1 MNKRS
6 ITPLSFFYIL
16 FYCVGRVFGSEP
28 SRLTLWYDKPAV
40 AWEQAL
46 PIGNGRMGAMIFG
59 GIDKERI
66 QFNESTLWTGI
77 PRDYSNPEAVK
88 ALPEIRRL
96 LFEGKQRE
104 AENLAMDGFMSVP
117 LRQERYQPFGDL
129 WIESARAMNIER
141 YHRELDL
148 NTATAQTRYVGDGAV
163 ITRTAFA
170 SYPDRVIV
178 LRLASD
184 NPSGLNNSI
193 WMTSP
198 HAGTEWLAEGNT
210 LILRGNVGPWKDEG
224 RKDRPSCLKFEARL
238 EVRSRGGKVE
248 FGDGKAKLVGVSEAV
263 LILAAATSFKNY
275 QDVSGDP
282 AELCGKA
289 LSGVAGKGFDQLRQ
303 TALEDHRQLFSRVS
317 LDVGSTPQ
325 ATIPTDQRVAR
336 FKEGNDPALAELY
349 FQFGRYLLIASSRP
363 GGQPANLQGL
373 WNDKM
378 SPPWDSKWTVNINTE
393 MNYWPA
399 EPTNLSE
406 CHEPLFDMIADVA
419 QTGRATARNHYGAN
433 GWVLHHNTDLWRGT
447 APINHSNHGIWVTG
461 GAWLCQH
468 LWYRYQ
474 FTGDPMFLRERA
486 YPILKESAAFF
497 VDFLVED
504 PTTKYLISTPSNSPE
519 NGGLVAGPT
528 MDHQIVRDLF
538 NACIEASIVLGV
550 DENLRKVW
558 MEKRDRLAPSL
569 IGKYGQLQEWLE
581 DRDNPKDEHRHISHL
596 YGLYPSGQINQRGTP
611 ELYAAART
619 SLEFRGD
626 GGTGW
631 SMGWK
636 INCWAR
642 LHDGDHAFRML
653 TNQLTPQ
660 RTYPNLFDAHPPFQI
675 DGNFGA
681 TSGICEMLLQSQAG
695 EAEFLPAL
703 PSAWE
708 TGSVRGLCARGGF
721 EVDLEWKNGNL
732 TTARILSRRGGLC
745 KLRYGETTVQ
755 LETRVGE
762 RILLHGQLQK

>member
-1 MNKRS
+1 MKLQIVTR
-6 ITPLSFFYIL
+6 IVLSVVVFCL
-16 FYCVGRVFGSEP
+16 VGVGFGAEP
-28 SRLTLWYDKPAV
+28 SRLMLWYDKPAT

-59 GIDKERI
+59 GVDKDRI

-77 PRDYSNPEAVK
+77 PHDYSHPDAVK
-88 ALPEIRRL
+88 VLPEIRQL
-96 LFEGKQRE
+96 LFDGKQKQ
-104 AENLAMDGFMSVP
+104 AEDLAMAKFMSIP
-117 LRQERYQPFGDL
+117 LGQEKYQPFGDV
-129 WIESARAMNIER
+129 WIESAAPAKVEGYRR
-141 YHRELDL
+141 QLDL
-148 NTATAQTRYVGDGAV
+148 ETATVQTQFSADGTTY
-163 ITRTAFA
+163 TRTAFA

-178 LRLASD
+178 IRLES
-184 NPSGLNNSI
+184 NKPSGLNQTIRMS
-193 WMTSP
+193 SP
-198 HAGTEWLAEGNT
+198 HAVNEMISEGNT
-210 LILRGNVGPWKDEG
+210 LILRGKVGARKNEDRNV
-224 RKDRPSCLKFEARL
+224 LKFEARL
-238 EVRSRGGKVE
+238 EIRAEGGKVE
-248 FGDGKAKLVGVSEAV
+248 HKDGRATLTGVTDAV
-263 LILAAATSFKNY
+263 LILSAATSYKNY
-275 QDVSGDP
+275 QDTSGDP
-282 AELCGKA
+282 AELCKKTLAAVSGKEYQA
-289 LSGVAGKGFDQLRQ
+289 LQKA
-303 TALEDHRQLFSRVS
+303 ALEDYTRLFSRVS
-317 LDVGSTPQ
+317 LDVRTTPQ
-325 ATIPTDQRVAR
+325 AGIPTDQRVAK
-336 FKEGNDPALAELY
+336 FKDGDDPALAELY

-378 SPPWDSKWTVNINTE
+378 NPPWDSKWTVNINTE

-419 QTGRATARNHYGAN
+419 KTGRTTAKVHYGAN
-433 GWVLHHNTDLWRGT
+433 GWVLHHNTDIWRGT

-474 FTGDPMFLRERA
+474 FTGDKAFLRDRA

-504 PTTKYLISTPSNSPE
+504 PKTKFLISTPSNSPE

-528 MDHQIVRDLF
+528 MDHQIIRDLF
-538 NACIEASIVLGV
+538 NDCIEASTVLGV
-550 DENLRKVW
+550 DADLRKVW
-558 MEKRDRLAPSL
+558 IEKRDRLAPSM
-569 IGKYGQLQEWLE
+569 IGKYGQLQEWLQ
-581 DRDNPKDEHRHISHL
+581 DKDNPKDEHRHISHL

-611 ELYAAART
+611 ELYAAARK

-636 INCWAR
+636 INTWAR

-695 EAEFLPAL
+695 EVELLGAL
-703 PSAWE
+703 PSAWKN
-708 TGSVRGLCARGGF
+708 GSVRGLCARGGF
-721 EVDLEWKNGNL
+721 VVDLEWKDGKL
-732 TTARILSRRGGLC
+732 ATAKILSRNGGLC
-745 KLRYGETTVQ
+745 KLRYGETTAQ
-755 LETRVGE
+755 LETKPGE
-762 RILLHGQLQK
+762 IYTLNGQLQK

>member
-1 MNKRS
+1 MKKQIVTR
-6 ITPLSFFYIL
+6 IVLSMAL
-16 FYCVGRVFGSEP
+16 FCLVGVGFGAEP
-28 SRLTLWYDKPAV
+28 SRLTLWYDKPAT

-59 GIDKERI
+59 GVEKERI
-66 QFNESTLWTGI
+66 QFNESTLWTGA
-77 PRDYSNPEAVK
+77 PHDYSHPDAVK
-88 ALPEIRRL
+88 VLPEIRQL
-96 LFEGKQRE
+96 LFDGKQKQ
-104 AENLAMDGFMSVP
+104 AEDLAMAKFMSIP
-117 LRQERYQPFGDL
+117 LGQEKYQPFGDL
-129 WIESARAMNIER
+129 WIELAAPAKVEGYRR
-141 YHRELDL
+141 QLDL
-148 NTATAQTRYVGDGAV
+148 ETATAQMQYTADGVGY
-163 ITRTAFA
+163 TRTVFA
-170 SYPDRVIV
+170 SYPDRAIV
-178 LRLASD
+178 VRLQCD
-184 NPSGLNNSI
+184 RPSGLNGSI

-198 HAGTEWLAEGNT
+198 HAGAESASDGNT
-210 LILRGNVGPWKDEG
+210 LILRGKVKQPG
-224 RKDRPSCLKFEARL
+224 CLKFESRL
-238 EVRSRGGKVE
+238 QIRAEGGKVE
-248 FGDGKAKLVGVSEAV
+248 YKDGRATLAGVTQAV
-263 LILAAATSFKNY
+263 LILTAATSYKDY
-275 QDVSGDP
+275 QDTSGDP
-282 AELCGKA
+282 AEMCKKA
-289 LSGVAGKGFDQLRQ
+289 LADVAGKGYEALHK
-303 TALEDHRQLFSRVS
+303 TAVEDYRRLFSRVS
-317 LDVGSTPQ
+317 LDVGTSSQ
-325 ATIPTDQRVAR
+325 AGIPTDQRVAK

-349 FQFGRYLLIASSRP
+349 FQFGRYLLISSSRP

-406 CHEPLFDMIADVA
+406 CHEPLFDMIADVSK
-419 QTGRATARNHYGAN
+419 TGRTTAKVHYGAN
-433 GWVLHHNTDLWRGT
+433 GWVLHHNTDVWRGT

-474 FTGDPMFLRERA
+474 FTGDKAFLRDRA
-486 YPILKESAAFF
+486 YPILKEAAAFF

-504 PTTKYLISTPSNSPE
+504 PKTKYLISTPSNSPE

-528 MDHQIVRDLF
+528 MDHQIIRDLF
-538 NACIEASIVLGV
+538 NDCIEASIALGV

-558 MEKRDRLAPSL
+558 VEKRDRLAPSM

-581 DRDNPKDEHRHISHL
+581 DKDNPKDEHRHISHL

-611 ELYAAART
+611 QLYAAARK

-636 INCWAR
+636 INTWAR

-695 EAEFLPAL
+695 EVELLPAL
-703 PSAWE
+703 PSAWKN
-708 TGSVRGLCARGGF
+708 GSVRGLCARGGF
-721 EVDLEWKNGNL
+721 GIDLEWKDGKL
-732 TTARILSRRGGLC
+732 AAAKILSRIGGLC
-745 KLRYGETTVQ
+745 KLRYGEITVQ
-755 LETRVGE
+755 LETKAGE
-762 RILLHGQLQK
+762 TYALNGQLQK

>member
-1 MNKRS
+1 MKKQIVTRIVVS
-6 ITPLSFFYIL
+6 VVL
-16 FYCVGRVFGSEP
+16 FCLIGVGFGAES
-28 SRLTLWYDKPAV
+28 SRLMLWYDKPAT

-59 GIDKERI
+59 GVEKDRI
-66 QFNESTLWTGI
+66 QFNESTLWTGA
-77 PRDYSNPEAVK
+77 PHDYSHPDAVK
-88 ALPEIRRL
+88 SLPEIRQL
-96 LFEGKQRE
+96 LFDGKQKQ
-104 AENLAMDGFMSVP
+104 AEDLAMEKFMSIP
-117 LRQERYQPFGDL
+117 LGQEKYQPFGDL
-129 WIESARAMNIER
+129 WMEFATPTKVEGYRR
-141 YHRELDL
+141 QLDL
-148 NTATAQTRYVGDGAV
+148 ETATAQTRYTADGVGY
-163 ITRTAFA
+163 TRTAFA
-170 SYPDRVIV
+170 SYPDRIIV
-178 LRLASD
+178 VRLQCD
-184 NPSGLNNSI
+184 KPSGLNGSI

-198 HAGTEWLAEGNT
+198 HAGAESLAESST
-210 LILRGNVGPWKDEG
+210 LILRGKVKQPG
-224 RKDRPSCLKFEARL
+224 CLKFESRL
-238 EVRSRGGKVE
+238 EIRTEGGKVE
-248 FGDGKAKLVGVSEAV
+248 YKDGRATLAGVTQAV
-263 LILAAATSFKNY
+263 LVLSAATSYKNY
-275 QDVSGDP
+275 LDTSGDP
-282 AELCGKA
+282 AELCKKA
-289 LSGVAGKGFDQLRQ
+289 LAAVAGKGYEALQK
-303 TALEDHRQLFSRVS
+303 TAVEDYRRLFSRVT
-317 LDVGSTPQ
+317 LDVGTSPQ
-325 ATIPTDQRVAR
+325 AQIPTDQRVAK

-406 CHEPLFDMIADVA
+406 CHEPLFDMIADVSK
-419 QTGRATARNHYGAN
+419 TGRTTAKVHYGAN
-433 GWVLHHNTDLWRGT
+433 GWVLHHNTDIWRGT

-474 FTGDPMFLRERA
+474 FTGDKAFLRDRA

-497 VDFLVED
+497 VDFLIED
-504 PTTKYLISTPSNSPE
+504 PKTKYLISTPSNSPE

-528 MDHQIVRDLF
+528 MDHQIIRDLF
-538 NACIEASIVLGV
+538 NDCIEASTVLGV
-550 DENLRKVW
+550 DADLRKVW
-558 MEKRDRLAPSL
+558 IEKRDRLAPSM

-581 DRDNPKDEHRHISHL
+581 DKDNPKDEHRHISHL

-611 ELYAAART
+611 ELYAAARK

-636 INCWAR
+636 INTWAR

-695 EAEFLPAL
+695 EVELLGAL
-703 PSAWE
+703 PSAWKN
-708 TGSVRGLCARGGF
+708 GSVKGLCARGGF
-721 EVDLEWKNGNL
+721 VVDLEWKDGKL
-732 TTARILSRRGGLC
+732 AAVKILSRIGGLC
-745 KLRYGETTVQ
+745 KLRYGEITVQ
-755 LETRVGE
+755 LETKAGE
-762 RILLHGQLQK
+762 TYALNGQLQK

>member
-1 MNKRS
+1 MNQQRIIRAVSS
-6 ITPLSFFYIL
+6 ICLFCLIGVGFGAESQLS
-16 FYCVGRVFGSEP
+16 
-28 SRLTLWYDKPAV
+28 LWYDKPAT

-46 PIGNGRMGAMIFG
+46 PVGNGRMGAMVFG
-59 GIDKERI
+59 GVEKERI
-66 QFNESTLWTGI
+66 QFNESTLWTGV
-77 PRDYSNPEAVK
+77 PRDYSNPEAAQV
-88 ALPEIRRL
+88 LPEIRRL
-96 LFEGKQRE
+96 LFEGRQKQ
-104 AENLAMDGFMSVP
+104 AEDLAMKKFMSVP

-129 WIESARAMNIER
+129 WIESAVPTKIER
-141 YHRELDL
+141 YLRELKL
-148 NTATAQTRYVGDGAV
+148 ETATARTQYIADGV
-163 ITRTAFA
+163 QVSRTVFA

-178 LRLASD
+178 VCLD
-184 NPSGLNNSI
+184 CDKPSGLDHTI

-198 HAGTEWLAEGNT
+198 HTGTETLSEGKT
-210 LILRGNVGPWKDEG
+210 LILRGKVGSWKDQDQSE
-224 RKDRPSCLKFEARL
+224 RPSCLKFEARL
-238 EVRSRGGKVE
+238 EIRAEGGKVE
-248 FGDGKAKLVGVSEAV
+248 FSDGRATLSGVSQAV
-263 LILAAATSFKNY
+263 LILTAATSYRNY
-275 QDVSGDP
+275 QDTSVDP
-282 AELCGKA
+282 AEVCKKA
-289 LSGVAGKGFDQLRQ
+289 LANISDKNYTHIRESAV
-303 TALEDHRQLFSRVS
+303 EDYRRLFTRVS
-317 LDVGSTPQ
+317 LDVGRTPR
-325 ATIPTDQRVAR
+325 ASISTDQRVAR

-349 FQFGRYLLIASSRP
+349 FQFGRYLLISSSRP

-373 WNDKM
+373 WNDKI

-406 CHEPLFDMIADVA
+406 CHEPLFDMIAEVA
-419 QTGRATARNHYGAN
+419 QTGRATAKNHYGAN
-433 GWVLHHNTDLWRGT
+433 GWVLHHNTDIWRGT

-474 FTGDPMFLRERA
+474 FTGDKAFLRDRA
-486 YPILKESAAFF
+486 YSILKDAAAFF

-504 PTTKYLISTPSNSPE
+504 PKSKYLISTPSNSPE

-528 MDHQIVRDLF
+528 MDHQIIRDLF
-538 NACIEASIVLGV
+538 GACIEASVVLGV
-550 DENLRKVW
+550 DADLRKVW
-558 MEKRDRLAPSL
+558 IEKRDRLAPSQ

-581 DRDNPKDEHRHISHL
+581 DKDNPKDEHRHISHL

-611 ELYAAART
+611 ELYAAARK

-636 INCWAR
+636 INAWAR

-695 EAEFLPAL
+695 EVELLPAL
-703 PSAWE
+703 PSAWKN
-708 TGSVRGLCARGGF
+708 GSVRGLCARGGF
-721 EVDLEWKNGNL
+721 VVDLKWEDNKLRAAKIVSRLGNP
-732 TTARILSRRGGLC
+732 C
-745 KLRYGETTVQ
+745 KLRYGEITAM
-755 LETRVGE
+755 LETKTGE
-762 RILLHGQLQK
+762 TIELNGQLVK